1 MAKRITSTTITNLT
15 KMKRENI
22 IHPVLFAL
30 LGIAI
35 VGLIIADLLI
45 GTTAIPIDKVWATLM
60 GRATD
65 ASHATIILKMRLPKV
80 IVAAAAGMALSA
92 SGLQMQTLFRNPLA
106 GPYVLGINSGAS
118 LGVALFTLATPLLG
132 IATSSWLRMFGTTG
146 MAWIGSAL
154 ILLLVMSLSRRIR
167 NINVILIIGMML
179 SSAISAVV
187 GILQYM
193 GTDESLKAFVVW
205 TMGSVAT
212 VTVEQLYILVPVVM
226 IGILLSIVAIKPLNI
241 LLLGEAYAET
251 MGLNL
256 RRSRIIIFLSTTLL
270 AGSVTAFCGP
280 IGFIGLAMP
289 HLARMT
295 FRTADHRTLMPAAIL
310 WGAVSMLLC
319 TLLCDIVARSGMML
333 PVNTI
338 TSLLG
343 IPIIIYVVLRNSH
356 RQ

>member
-1 MAKRITSTTITNLT
+1 MRQ
-15 KMKRENI
+15 NI
-22 IHPVLFAL
+22 IHTLLFTL
-30 LGIAI
+30 LLVAIICIA
-35 VGLIIADLLI
+35 IADLFV
-45 GTTAIPIDKVWATLM
+45 GSTAIPASDIWATLL
-60 GRATD
+60 GRTTD
-65 ASHATIILKMRLPKV
+65 ASLATIILKMRLPKI
-80 IVAAAAGMALSA
+80 IVALLAGMALSA

-132 IATSSWLRMFGTTG
+132 IASASWLRMFGVTG
-146 MAWIGSAL
+146 MAWLGSAL
-154 ILLLVMSLSRRIR
+154 ILLLVMSLSRKIR

-212 VTVEQLYILVPVVM
+212 VTIEQLQLLIPAVTV
-226 IGILLSIVAIKPLNI
+226 GIILSIVAIKPLNI

-295 FRTADHRTLMPAAIL
+295 FRTADHRVLMPASIL
-310 WGAVSMLLC
+310 WGALSMLIC
-319 TLLCDIVARSGMML
+319 VLLCDIVARSGMML

>member
-1 MAKRITSTTITNLT
+1 MTTSHKIL
-15 KMKRENI
+15 R
-22 IHPVLFAL
+22 PALFIL
-30 LGIAI
+30 LGIALI
-35 VGLIIADLLI
+35 VLAVGDLLL
-45 GTTAIPIDKVWATLM
+45 GTTALPASEVWAALM
-60 GRATD
+60 GNATD
-65 ASHATIILKMRLPKV
+65 VSHTTIVLNMRLPKV
-80 IVAAAAGMALSA
+80 IVAIAAGMALSA

-118 LGVALFTLATPLLG
+118 LGVALFTLAAPLLG
-132 IATSSWLRMFGTTG
+132 LATSSWLRMFGITG
-146 MAWIGSAL
+146 MAWIGSAA
-154 ILLLVMSLSRRIR
+154 ILLLVMSLSRKIR

-212 VTVEQLYILVPVVM
+212 VTTEQLYILVPVV
-226 IGILLSIVAIKPLNI
+226 IVGLILAIVAIKPLNI

-256 RRSRIIIFLSTTLL
+256 TRSRIIIFLSTTLL

-280 IGFIGLAMP
+280 IGFIGLAIP

-295 FRTADHRTLMPAAIL
+295 FRTADNRILMPATML
-310 WGAVSMLLC
+310 WGGVAMLIC
-319 TLLCDIVARSGMML
+319 TVVCDIVARNGMML
-333 PVNTI
+333 PINTI

-343 IPIIIYVVLRNSH
+343 IPIIIYVVLHNNQ

>member
-1 MAKRITSTTITNLT
+1 MLNRAHILRTALFVALT
-15 KMKRENI
+15 
-22 IHPVLFAL
+22 LA
-30 LGIAI
+30 
-35 VGLIIADLLI
+35 LIILALGDLVM
-45 GTTAIPIDKVWATLM
+45 GSTRIPFEEVWAALT
-60 GRATD
+60 G
-65 ASHATIILKMRLPKV
+65 ASTNEGFATIVLRMRLPKI
-80 IVAAAAGMALSA
+80 IVSIAAGMALAA

-118 LGVALFTLATPLLG
+118 LGVALFTLALPLLS
-132 IATSSWLRMFGTTG
+132 ISSASWLVSVGITG
-146 MAWIGSAL
+146 MAWIGSAA
-154 ILLLVMSLSRRIR
+154 ILLVVMALSRRIR

-179 SSAISAVV
+179 GSAISAVV

-212 VTVEQLYILVPVVM
+212 VTVEQLYVLLPAVIIGLILALAVV
-226 IGILLSIVAIKPLNI
+226 KPLNM
-241 LLLGEAYAET
+241 LLLGEAYART
-251 MGLNL
+251 MGLNTTAA
-256 RRSRIIIFLSTTLL
+256 RSIIFISTTLL

-295 FRTADHRTLMPAAIL
+295 FRTADHRTLMPATML

-319 TLLCDIVARSGMML
+319 TLLCDVVAHSGVML

-343 IPIIIYVVLRNSH
+343 IPVIIYVVLRNSH